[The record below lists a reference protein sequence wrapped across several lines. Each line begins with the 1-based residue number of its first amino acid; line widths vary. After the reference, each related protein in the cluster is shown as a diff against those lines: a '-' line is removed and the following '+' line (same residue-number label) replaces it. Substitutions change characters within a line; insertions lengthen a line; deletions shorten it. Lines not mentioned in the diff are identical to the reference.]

1 MPNGG
6 SDCCGTCTFNRAN
19 KDKSQEPFCEVR
31 NFKIEDPYWTY
42 CNNHPRRNPLLVRTP
57 RGPVWTAIF
66 AELDSK
72 PFSKELQIPPKLLPP
87 KGDAMYVRAPFCGGI
102 RPYQDGAG
110 VCTICGEECMYT
122 VSVEPLNQDKKFFCS
137 TAHYFEWWFNSCSEA
152 TMYREETPINKDSFK
167 KRLEEISKSLSDA
180 EAELRTKGD
189 KQRIVELLLKV
200 DDLLFD
206 LGYGGV
212 DLIHAAIYTENPE
225 LNEGFSPFMLR
236 LQIDLSRAGNLL
248 QQDILDTE
256 SVLTCLYDIQ
266 DVLKKISG
274 K

>member
-1 MPNGG
+1 
-6 SDCCGTCTFNRAN
+6 
-19 KDKSQEPFCEVR
+19 
-31 NFKIEDPYWTY
+31 
-42 CNNHPRRNPLLVRTP
+42 
-57 RGPVWTAIF
+57 
-66 AELDSK
+66 
-72 PFSKELQIPPKLLPP
+72 
-87 KGDAMYVRAPFCGGI
+87 
-102 RPYQDGAG
+102 
-110 VCTICGEECMYT
+110 
-122 VSVEPLNQDKKFFCS
+122 
-137 TAHYFEWWFNSCSEA
+137 
-152 TMYREETPINKDSFK
+152 MYREETPINKDSFK